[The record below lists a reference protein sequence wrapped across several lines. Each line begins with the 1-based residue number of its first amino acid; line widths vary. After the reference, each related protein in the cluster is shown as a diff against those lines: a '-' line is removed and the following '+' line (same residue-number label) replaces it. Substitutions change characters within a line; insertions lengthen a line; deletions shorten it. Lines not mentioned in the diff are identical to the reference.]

1 MFWVFSIFFSFR
13 RQTFERFGQ
22 LFDEVEIT
30 QNEGTAHER
39 RITTEKRYK
48 SKWGWYAVLYNLS
61 GGDVLK
67 IEPVTKIKIYEAL
80 TFLSYQQDL
89 FILEKERHGTKF

>member
-1 MFWVFSIFFSFR
+1 
-13 RQTFERFGQ
+13 
-22 LFDEVEIT
+22 L
-30 QNEGTAHER
+30 A
-39 RITTEKRYK
+39 
-48 SKWGWYAVLYNLS
+48 

-89 FILEKERHGTKF
+89 FILEKERNGAKF

>member
-1 MFWVFSIFFSFR
+1 M
-13 RQTFERFGQ
+13 
-22 LFDEVEIT
+22 T
-30 QNEGTAHER
+30 QNEGTTYER

-89 FILEKERHGTKF
+89 FILEKEKNGAKF